1 MSVNVVLRL
10 TRSQQMALVDILIA
24 YVRSDDVQE
33 FVDVANDV
41 TTTTGELLR
50 LIGDVRE
57 LEVEDEAA
65 TT

>member
-1 MSVNVVLRL
+1 
-10 TRSQQMALVDILIA
+10 MALVDILIA
-24 YVRSDDVQE
+24 YVRSDDVQQ

-57 LEVEDEAA
+57 LEVKDEAP
-65 TT
+65 TS